1 MLALV
6 DADAAKV
13 GEKIGD
19 LAIESMDDLS
29 TVVRDRG
36 IKIGIIATPAAVAQE
51 VADQLVAAGVC
62 SILNFAPA
70 VVAVPDTVSLRKVD
84 LAIELQI
91 LSFYQSHPQRSRRQA
106 EDLVSTGSAEP
117 RPSLVGYPVNLLV
130 AGRRCLVVG
139 AGRIAARK
147 IESLLAAGA
156 DLVVVAPE
164 AGAEVRG
171 WAGEGRLTLVERAF
185 EPADVDGAWLVVTAT
200 DVPEVNRAAFEA
212 GEARRIFVNSADD
225 PANCS
230 FTLMSV
236 VRRGDIVV
244 SIGTNG
250 RSPALATY
258 LKEHVRDEMGPEYGT
273 LLELLSE
280 AREEIRATGRSSED
294 SDWRAAI
301 DSGILELI
309 REGRESEAREL
320 LRSCL

>member
-1 MLALV
+1 M
-6 DADAAKV
+6 
-13 GEKIGD
+13 
-19 LAIESMDDLS
+19 S
-29 TVVRDRG
+29 TSAG
-36 IKIGIIATPAAVAQE
+36 TPNE
-51 VADQLVAAGVC
+51 
-62 SILNFAPA
+62 
-70 VVAVPDTVSLRKVD
+70 
-84 LAIELQI
+84 
-91 LSFYQSHPQRSRRQA
+91 
-106 EDLVSTGSAEP
+106 

-130 AGRRCLVVG
+130 SGRRCLVVG

-156 DLVVVAPE
+156 DVHVVAPDV
-164 AGAEVRG
+164 GAEVRT
-171 WAGEGRLTLVERAF
+171 WADEGRLTLVERPF
-185 EPADVDGAWLVVTAT
+185 EPADVAEAWLVVTAT
-200 DVPEVNRAAFEA
+200 DVPAVNRAVFEA
-212 GEARRIFVNSADD
+212 GEALRIFVNSADD

-250 RSPALATY
+250 RSPALATF
-258 LKEHVRDEMGPEYGT
+258 LKDHVRDEMGPEYET

-280 AREEIRATGRSSED
+280 AREEIRSTGRSSED

-301 DSGILELI
+301 DSGILDLI